1 MKISDRDKKILYVL
15 AAIAVIFCGWFF
27 GYRNISAKTK
37 SLEKEIDQL
46 KVQSNELKTM
56 VAQADTYRN
65 DTMKYEANYKKYLKM
80 FDNGYSQEHSIM
92 FVKDIENSTGAW
104 ISQIGLGQTENIYTF
119 GQPQSTNPR
128 KQGQAAYESD
138 YLGYKTTLTLAYQAS
153 YSTFQDMID
162 FINSYKSKCTIDT
175 LSMSYST
182 DTDMVSGSMV
192 VSQFAVTGADR
203 PFRQDNYGPVIYG
216 TDNIFMSST
225 FIPGNDANQA
235 NGEYIMTDYDYYVN
249 LLPGG
254 SAVDPVM
261 LSQKGDISGESTVS
275 SAENDVAEAYIRFFQ
290 KDGQYCVQYSIGD
303 DEFPEYNFGD
313 GKTFV
318 PGSDLSI
325 LVMSSSRAGED
336 DKVGLEATIVNETD
350 MTLNIKVANDDSGK
364 PRFVVKDYTGE
375 VNLYK

>member
-56 VAQADTYRN
+56 VAQSDTYRN

-92 FVKDIENSTGAW
+92 FIKDIENSTGAW

-138 YLGYKTTLTLAYQAS
+138 YLGYKTSLTLAYQAS

-175 LSMSYST
+175 LSMSYSS
-182 DTDMVSGSMV
+182 DGDMVSGSMV

-225 FIPGNDANQA
+225 FIPGTDANKA
-235 NGEYIMTDYDYYVN
+235 NGDNIISDYDYYIS
-249 LLPGG
+249 LLPPG
-254 SAVDPVM
+254 SSQDSVI
-261 LSQKGDISGESTVS
+261 LSQKGDISGEKTVS
-275 SAENDVAEAYIRFFQ
+275 YNENDVTEAYIRFFQ
-290 KDGQYCVQYSIGD
+290 KDGQYYVQYSIGD
-303 DEFPEYNFGD
+303 SEYPEYNFGD
-313 GKTFV
+313 GKMFI
-318 PGSDLSI
+318 PGTELSM
-325 LVMSSSRAGED
+325 LVMSSSRGGEED
-336 DKVGLEATIVNETD
+336 NVGVKATIVNETD
-350 MTLNIKVANDDSGK
+350 MPLNIKVSNDDSGK
-364 PRFVVKDYTGE
+364 PRFEVEDYTGE
-375 VNLYK
+375 VNLFK